1 MDPSRSYVLLTWA
14 QWFQQEKEPYQSPLL
29 IAAGFSV
36 VCMVLFGEAVECF
49 ALYLAL
55 CIAVREMKCDEEESQ
70 TYTWW
75 MLAGQT
81 LLLFLPTQLPFYM
94 ITDACWQDWRKTTLF
109 CVTCGLG
116 WVLAWNPVYVT
127 CVLLGGYAASKM
139 MF

>member
-1 MDPSRSYVLLTWA
+1 LLTWA
-14 QWFQQEKEPYQSPLL
+14 QWFQQEKDPLKPPQSPLL

-55 CIAVREMKCDEEESQ
+55 CIAVREMKCEEPR

-75 MLAGQT
+75 MLASQT
-81 LLLFLPTQLPFYM
+81 VLLFLPTQLPFYM
-94 ITDACWQDWRKTTLF
+94 IMDACWQDLRKMTLF

-116 WVLAWNPVYVT
+116 WVLTWNPVYVT
-127 CVLLGGYAASKM
+127 CVLLGGYAASKR